1 MKLAPTPDPA
11 STVKPRPGPTPMP
24 DPILL
29 VLNPNST
36 QAVTDHIA
44 RAVAPLEHADG
55 PRIVCETLTSG
66 PPGIETQAH
75 VDGITEK
82 MLSWWAQHP
91 RRDDAAGLVIACF
104 SDPGLFAM
112 REVLSMP
119 VIGCAEAAYH
129 TAVALGGRFGVIS
142 ILSRSVPRHLR
153 QIRQLG
159 LDHLLAA
166 DLPIEVNVVN
176 LGDEALTFGRMHT
189 VGERLVREHGAQVVV
204 MGCAGMARY
213 RKRLEDA
220 LGVPVV
226 DPTQAGVAMM
236 TGRLRIATLP

>member
-1 MKLAPTPDPA
+1 MSDPL
-11 STVKPRPGPTPMP
+11 
-24 DPILL
+24 LL

-36 QAVTDHIA
+36 RAVTDHIA
-44 RAVAPLEHADG
+44 TAVAPLQHPEG
-55 PRIVCETLTSG
+55 PRIVCETLASG

-82 MLSWWAQHP
+82 MLDWWKHHP
-91 RRDDAAGLVIACF
+91 QRQQATGLVIACF
-104 SDPGLFAM
+104 SDPGLHAM
-112 REVLSMP
+112 REELSIP

-129 TAVALGGRFGVIS
+129 TAASLGGPFGVIS

-153 QIRQLG
+153 QIRLLG
-159 LDHLLAA
+159 MEHLLAA
-166 DLPIEVNVVN
+166 DLPIEVSVVD
-176 LGDEALTFGRMHT
+176 LGDEALTFGRMRS
-189 VGERLVREHGAQVVV
+189 VGECLVRQHGARVVV

-213 RKRLEDA
+213 RRRLEDT

-236 TGRLRIATLP
+236 MGRLRIAALP